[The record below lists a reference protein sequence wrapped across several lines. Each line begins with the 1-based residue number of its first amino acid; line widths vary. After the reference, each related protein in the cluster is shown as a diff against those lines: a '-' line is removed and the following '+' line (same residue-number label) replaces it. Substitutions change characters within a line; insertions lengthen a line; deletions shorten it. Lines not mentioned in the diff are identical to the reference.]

1 MKKLP
6 GVRDGLVVLDHG
18 DGLSGEDGLIDSEG
32 GRVDL
37 DDPEVGGHLVS
48 DGDLDNVAG
57 NNLHRL
63 DLLYAVLVRS
73 K

>member
-1 MKKLP
+1 M
-6 GVRDGLVVLDHG
+6 LD
-18 DGLSGEDGLIDSEG
+18 DRYGLSSEDGLIDSEG
-32 GRVDL
+32 GGVDL